1 MTGCP
6 LPFCRCLNKSGGVDL
21 RRLADRG
28 ERSGILSYMAR
39 TEIKIIGIK
48 SLKEA
53 IKRNPARV
61 KTRARTFLQRGLA
74 VYRRGIINDPWRVG
88 GRGGG
93 APVSNDPRY
102 RTSSNKGSQRARSGN
117 LRDTH
122 RTQINGLI
130 GFIGPSTQAA
140 PYAKMVHDGTRRMK
154 ARPWLN
160 HTKKTKA
167 GEIGKLYRDML
178 KEIVRDLAK

>member
-1 MTGCP
+1 MG
-6 LPFCRCLNKSGGVDL
+6 K
-21 RRLADRG
+21 
-28 ERSGILSYMAR
+28 
-39 TEIKIIGIK
+39 TEITLIGIK

-61 KTRARTFLQRGLA
+61 KARARTFLQRGLA

-102 RTSSNKGSQRARSGN
+102 RTSSNRGYQKARSGN

-122 RTQINGLI
+122 KTEINGLV
-130 GFIGPSTQAA
+130 GMIGPSTQAA
-140 PYAKMVHDGTRRMK
+140 PYAAMVHGGTRRMK
-154 ARPWLN
+154 ARPWLD
-160 HTKKTKA
+160 HTKTSKA
-167 GEIGKLYRDML
+167 GEIAKLYRGML

>member
-1 MTGCP
+1 MG
-6 LPFCRCLNKSGGVDL
+6 K
-21 RRLADRG
+21 
-28 ERSGILSYMAR
+28 
-39 TEIKIIGIK
+39 TEVKLIGIK

-61 KTRARTFLQRGLA
+61 KARARTFLQRGLA

-102 RTSSNKGSQRARSGN
+102 RTSSNRGYQKARSGN

-122 RTQINGLI
+122 KTEINGLV
-130 GFIGPSTQAA
+130 GTIGPNTQAA
-140 PYAKMVHDGTRRMK
+140 PYAAAVHDGNTRGLK
-154 ARPWLN
+154 ARPWLD
-160 HTKKTKA
+160 HTKKSKS
-167 GEIGKLYRDML
+167 GEIAKLYRGML